1 MDGRHGGRLQ
11 HGPAEDRHLE
21 FLMRRFLAG
30 LGAALLVAGSVA
42 GTHLYEAHRV
52 PPAIHRAC
60 GLVMD
65 AYEQVAARADADQ
78 DVRNAE
84 GHDPVD
90 YWTAAQ
96 QAKLV

>member
-1 MDGRHGGRLQ
+1 
-11 HGPAEDRHLE
+11 
-21 FLMRRFLAG
+21 
-30 LGAALLVAGSVA
+30 
-42 GTHLYEAHRV
+42 V

-65 AYEQVAARADADQ
+65 AYEQVAARAHAGQ
-78 DVRNAE
+78 DVRNAD